1 MNREDQIVT
10 LRPLIPH
17 IIEEKATSIAEQ
29 FQNNSLRPIL
39 KLQNQLLL
47 RIFEQYIK
55 KRKGVFYQLAYEKQA
70 AYIQQSI
77 QKDAPLRNFLIGSI
91 CGLFTIEEWQI
102 YQQHEGELRK
112 RLLQLLIV
120 RLQSQIDHLS
130 ETQKR

>member
-1 MNREDQIVT
+1 
-10 LRPLIPH
+10 
-17 IIEEKATSIAEQ
+17 
-29 FQNNSLRPIL
+29 
-39 KLQNQLLL
+39 
-47 RIFEQYIK
+47 
-55 KRKGVFYQLAYEKQA
+55 LAYEKQA